1 MTVQDMINKL
11 NEIDNKSKEIKF
23 IFNKTLENLIIVDD
37 DEDTDE
43 YNIFLEFDD

>member
-11 NEIDNKSKEIKF
+11 NEIDNKSKEVKF

-43 YNIFLEFDD
+43 YNIFLEFND

>member
-1 MTVQDMINKL
+1 MTVQYMISKL
-11 NEIDNKSKEIKF
+11 NEIDDKSKEIKF

-37 DEDTDE
+37 DEDTDK

>member
-1 MTVQDMINKL
+1 MTVQHMINKL
-11 NEIDNKSKEIKF
+11 NEIDNKSKEVKF